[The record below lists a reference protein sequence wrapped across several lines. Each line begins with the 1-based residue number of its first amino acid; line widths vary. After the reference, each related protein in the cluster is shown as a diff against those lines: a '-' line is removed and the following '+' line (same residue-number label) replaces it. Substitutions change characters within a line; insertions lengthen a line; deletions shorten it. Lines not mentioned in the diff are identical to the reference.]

1 MKGTEK
7 QVKWAEDIKANILT
21 SLDAM
26 SNTSMAAQFK
36 AFREWLDSKDN
47 ASWWIDLWQTT
58 KTGHMFLRCAMQEYK
73 A

>member
-26 SNTSMAAQFK
+26 SNTSRKEEFA
-36 AFREWLDSKDN
+36 AFRAWLDSKDN

-58 KTGHMFLRCAMQEYK
+58 KTGHMFLRCAMKEYK

>member
-26 SNTSMAAQFK
+26 SNTSRKEEFA
-36 AFREWLDSKDN
+36 AFRAWLDSKDN

-58 KTGHMFLRCAMQEYK
+58 KTCHMFFRCAVKEYK